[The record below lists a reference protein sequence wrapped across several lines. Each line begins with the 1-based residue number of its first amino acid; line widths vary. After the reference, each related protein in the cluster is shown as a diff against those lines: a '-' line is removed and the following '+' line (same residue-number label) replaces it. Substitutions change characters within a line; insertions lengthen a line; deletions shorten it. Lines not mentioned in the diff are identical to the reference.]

1 MRVNGE
7 KIAERHISGAQ
18 LLSAPSRFAIDPE
31 MIRDQTNQIEIRR
44 TEGEAPLYY
53 MVEARFFS
61 LEEPIQA
68 EGYEIFSQR
77 EYYRL
82 VPRPTLLNGH
92 VLERVRVKDGE
103 TLNSGERL
111 EVVLRIEAK
120 NNYEYLVFED
130 LKPAGL
136 EAVALRSGGP
146 VYARQLRSSA
156 VAGDG
161 SRGEQSI
168 SGTNENRLTGRTRW
182 VHRELRDRK
191 VAFFID
197 KLPEGFWEL
206 RYELRAE
213 TPGDFHALP
222 LLGYAM
228 YVPEIRTN
236 SEEIRVSVLD

>member
-1 MRVNGE
+1 M
-7 KIAERHISGAQ
+7 
-18 LLSAPSRFAIDPE
+18 
-31 MIRDQTNQIEIRR
+31 
-44 TEGEAPLYY
+44 
-53 MVEARFFS
+53 
-61 LEEPIQA
+61 
-68 EGYEIFSQR
+68 
-77 EYYRL
+77 
-82 VPRPTLLNGH
+82 NGH
-92 VLERVRVKDGE
+92 VLERVRVKDGD

-111 EVVLRIEAK
+111 EVVLTIEAK

-156 VAGDG
+156 VPGQAPAGEEE
-161 SRGEQSI
+161 SVSSPPHREHST
-168 SGTNENRLTGRTRW
+168 SGTDQARLTGRTRW

-197 KLPEGFWEL
+197 KLPEGFWEV

-222 LLGYAM
+222 LVGYAM

-236 SEEIRVSVLD
+236 SVEIRVSVTD

>member
-1 MRVNGE
+1 
-7 KIAERHISGAQ
+7 
-18 LLSAPSRFAIDPE
+18 
-31 MIRDQTNQIEIRR
+31 
-44 TEGEAPLYY
+44 

-92 VLERVRVKDGE
+92 VLERVRVKDGD
-103 TLNSGERL
+103 TLGSGERL

-156 VAGDG
+156 VSSEAPPGKG
-161 SRGEQSI
+161 PSVSAPPQREQSI
-168 SGTNENRLTGRTRW
+168 SGTDQSRLTGRTRW

-236 SEEIRVSVLD
+236 SEEIRVSVAD

>member
-1 MRVNGE
+1 MAR
-7 KIAERHISGAQ
+7 
-18 LLSAPSRFAIDPE
+18 LLS
-31 MIRDQTNQIEIRR
+31 N
-44 TEGEAPLYY
+44 Y

-92 VLERVRVKDGE
+92 VLERVRVKDGD
-103 TLNSGERL
+103 TLKSGERL

-136 EAVALRSGGP
+136 EA
-146 VYARQLRSSA
+146 
-156 VAGDG
+156 
-161 SRGEQSI
+161 
-168 SGTNENRLTGRTRW
+168 
-182 VHRELRDRK
+182 
-191 VAFFID
+191 
-197 KLPEGFWEL
+197 
-206 RYELRAE
+206 
-213 TPGDFHALP
+213 PGDFHALP

-236 SEEIRVSVLD
+236 SEEISVSVAD